1 MDERLSERSV
11 ECEGQP
17 AERGSRPVE
26 PEGRPAG
33 RGEGPIT
40 QHYKFFNHTA
50 CEFYPCHDMPAEQL
64 NCLFCFCP
72 LYCLG
77 STCGGNF
84 SYIGDIKDCSACTL
98 PHRAQNYEYLMRQF
112 ERVSNLAKRTGQ
124 APRGRAVCENDGT
137 D

>member
-1 MDERLSERSV
+1 MDDLPV
-11 ECEGQP
+11 GQP
-17 AERGSRPVE
+17 ADRGD
-26 PEGRPAG
+26 RPA
-33 RGEGPIT
+33 T

-98 PHRAQNYEYLMRQF
+98 PHRVENYEYLMRQF
-112 ERVSNLAKRTGQ
+112 ERVSNLAKSTGQ

>member
-1 MDERLSERSV
+1 MDEQLSERSV

-17 AERGSRPVE
+17 AERGSRPME

-98 PHRAQNYEYLMRQF
+98 PHRVENYEYLMRQF
-112 ERVSNLAKRTGQ
+112 ERVSNLAKSTGR
-124 APRGRAVCENDGT
+124 APRERAVCENDGT